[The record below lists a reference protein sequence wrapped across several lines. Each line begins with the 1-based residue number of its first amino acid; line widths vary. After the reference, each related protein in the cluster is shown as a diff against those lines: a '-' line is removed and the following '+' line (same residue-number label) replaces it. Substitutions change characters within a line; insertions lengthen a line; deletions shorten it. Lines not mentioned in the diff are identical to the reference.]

1 MKVSGFTFIKN
12 ALVYDYPIEEAIKS
26 ILPIC
31 DEFIVAVGKS
41 EDETLRLIEQI
52 NPNKIKIIETEWD
65 ESQREGGRVLALE
78 TDKAFAEISNDA
90 DWAFYIQGDELVH
103 EKYLD
108 VIYESMKKFKDDDQ
122 IDGLLFNYLHFY
134 GSYDFIGSASNW
146 YKNEIRVIKNNKS
159 IYSYKDAQGFR
170 KMDNEKLRVRPIKAY
185 IYHYGWVKDPEAMQ
199 RKQENFHKFWHDDNW
214 MEQNIPIVKEFDYN
228 KNIKELSRFSGQH
241 PKVMQNRISRKNWAF
256 SYDITFNRKS
266 LKDKIKDLISN
277 YFGINL
283 GYKNYHIVKSKKE
296 D

>member
-108 VIYESMKKFKDDDQ
+108 VIYESMLKFKDDDQ

>member
-108 VIYESMKKFKDDDQ
+108 VIYESMLKFKDDDQ

-228 KNIKELSRFSGQH
+228 KNIKELSRFSGEH

>member
-78 TDKAFAEISNDA
+78 TDKAFAEISDDA

-108 VIYESMKKFKDDDQ
+108 VIYESMLKFKDDDQ

>member
-52 NPNKIKIIETEWD
+52 NPNKIKIIETEWE

-108 VIYESMKKFKDDDQ
+108 VIYESMLKFKDDDQ